1 MDGKKTRLIKPSK
14 QPSSLRENFHD
25 FTFDYS
31 YWSLDSK
38 DENFASQDQVFDDLG
53 TDVVDCAF
61 QGYNFC
67 VFAYGKSNKN

>member
-1 MDGKKTRLIKPSK
+1 MLNHR
-14 QPSSLRENFHD
+14 
-25 FTFDYS
+25 
-31 YWSLDSK
+31 SLDSN

-67 VFAYGKSNKN
+67 VFAYGKSLIELIKLN